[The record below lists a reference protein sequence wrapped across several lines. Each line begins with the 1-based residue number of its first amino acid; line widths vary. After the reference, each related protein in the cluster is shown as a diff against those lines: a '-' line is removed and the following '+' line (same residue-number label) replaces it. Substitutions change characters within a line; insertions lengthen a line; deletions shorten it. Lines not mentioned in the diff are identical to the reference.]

1 MVFLWIVLGII
12 GYIILSGTIGW
23 VIDRFLKDQYMSMWL
38 GIFWP
43 ITVPFLL
50 LYVILCPIL
59 LGVEK
64 VMNIWE
70 RMAGRNTSDRNA
82 AEQESEIN

>member
-1 MVFLWIVLGII
+1 MVYLWIALGII

-23 VIDRFLKDQYMSMWL
+23 VVDRFFKVQYMSMWL

-50 LYVILCPIL
+50 LYVILYPIM

-70 RMAGRNTSDRNA
+70 RIAGRKTSDRKV